1 MGLAIQN
8 QEEDMAVIFQS
19 SKNMQQALYRIY
31 RPKNFDEIY
40 GQDQIISILKNQ
52 LSTGTLSHAYLFCG
66 PRGTGKTSTAKV
78 LASAI
83 NGSSDIDT
91 IELDAASN
99 NSVDNVRDI
108 RDNLAFAPTI
118 GKYKIYIIDE
128 VHMLSTAAFNA
139 LLKTLEEPPSHVI
152 FILAT
157 TEPQKIPQTVLSRC
171 QRFDFRKIANEVLI
185 SRLKDVL
192 SQEGKNYEDEALDFI
207 AQKSEGGLRDALSL
221 LDKALSYGILTME
234 NILVALG
241 EIHVDNYYKM
251 LKAISEKN
259 TRDAILVLGG
269 IETSGMDSKV
279 FTLDFISYLKQLI
292 LEINGVKQNNIS
304 VEKAI
309 PFCSDAL
316 AASIIEDLCTA
327 YSQMRYSPQPQV
339 LLLAE
344 IVKIVNTNYEG
355 IGSQGRVSES
365 IKNEFSVQNTE
376 ISSLRA
382 LVSELQNE
390 LTELKSYAQRFVDN
404 VDNNVENSH
413 TKGSLGVSRMQ
424 NSSSVSNLST
434 ASVAE
439 KNPKKLS
446 ASSIE
451 RVELGE
457 IEKQELDKINDA
469 IPILFEELRAIKQVQ
484 LQALLREGKPERYV
498 DSNIFFCFEEKNIFH
513 KNMLET
519 QDTKDSVNKIL
530 SKLLKKPVMARYI
543 LYSEL
548 SGIKSSKAP
557 DTDALMEELSETF
570 PDVAIEIKP

>member
-1 MGLAIQN
+1 
-8 QEEDMAVIFQS
+8 
-19 SKNMQQALYRIY
+19 MQQALYRIY

-40 GQDQIISILKNQ
+40 GQEQIISILKNQ

-185 SRLKDVL
+185 KRLKDVL
-192 SQEGKNYEDEALDFI
+192 SQEGKTYEDEALEFI

-221 LDKALSYGILTME
+221 LDKALSYGVLTME

-279 FTLDFISYLKQLI
+279 FTLDFVSYLKQLI
-292 LEINGVKQNNIS
+292 LEVNGVKQNSIS
-304 VEKAI
+304 IEKAL
-309 PFCSDAL
+309 PLCSDAL

-355 IGSQGRVSES
+355 IGSERHVSEH
-365 IKNEFSVQNTE
+365 IQNEFAIQNTE
-376 ISSLRA
+376 INALRA
-382 LVSELQNE
+382 TVSELQNQ
-390 LTELKSYAQRFVDN
+390 LTELKSCPQHFVDN
-404 VDNNVENSH
+404 VDNNVENLH

-424 NSSSVSNLST
+424 NSASGANLST
-434 ASVAE
+434 GSAAE
-439 KNPKKLS
+439 RNPKKLS
-446 ASSIE
+446 VSSIE

-457 IEKQELDKINDA
+457 TEKQELDKVNDA
-469 IPILFEELRAIKQVQ
+469 IPVLFEELRAIKQVQ

-498 DSNIFFCFEEKNIFH
+498 DNNIFFCFEEKNIFH

-530 SKLLKKPVMARYI
+530 SKLLKKTVMARYI

-548 SGIKSSKAP
+548 SGIKSSKVP
-557 DTDALMEELSETF
+557 DTDALMEELSDIF
-570 PDVAIEIKP
+570 PDVNIEIKP